1 MQRKMWKLIAADLE
15 AQHSDP
21 LLWPG
26 KASDELL
33 AKMPPTVMFEDEF
46 DCYIIE
52 AGRFARRLR
61 AAGRLLEY
69 VEFPGC
75 THGMHMF
82 PWAEKEFKMGMDAYK
97 KIMKEYLI
105 D

>member
-1 MQRKMWKLIAADLE
+1 MQKKIWRLIATDLE
-15 AQHSDP
+15 AQYSDP
-21 LLWPG
+21 LLYPG

-46 DCYIIE
+46 DIYVTE
-52 AGRFARRLR
+52 AARFSRRLR

-82 PWAEKEFKMGMDAYK
+82 PWAEKEFNMGMGAYK
-97 KIMKEYLI
+97 KIIKEYLI

>member
-1 MQRKMWKLIAADLE
+1 MQKKIWRLISTDLE

-21 LLWPG
+21 LLYPG

-33 AKMPPTVMFEDEF
+33 EKMPPTVMFEDEF
-46 DCYIIE
+46 DIYVTE
-52 AGRFARRLR
+52 AARFSRRLR